1 LRRPVNP
8 LWGLLEIAAL
18 AALFFFGLWS
28 IGPRLASDPAAVALY
43 WIFVVIGGVAVMWLS
58 PVVLHCD
65 PAALRGWGRRRAD
78 GADPG
83 SFRNAWRAYGVFT
96 LVAALLL
103 ILIALARDPALVAG
117 INWTALGI
125 KFLGYLAFGVVQ
137 AFIFFGFVQT
147 RVRTMVRLPP
157 TPGSVAR
164 HRLQVSLVTAAIF
177 AAFHLPNP
185 PLIAVVF
192 ATGFCWAWIFYRRP
206 NVLLLGFSHAVLGT
220 LLHRVVQM
228 YMRIGP
234 FYSEPDLYVFR
245 SVIPGLK
252 QLIGNQF

>member
-1 LRRPVNP
+1 MCRPVNP

-28 IGPRLASDPAAVALY
+28 IGPRLASDPAAIALY
-43 WIFVVIGGVAVMWLS
+43 WIFVVIGGAAVMWLS

-103 ILIALARDPALVAG
+103 ITVALLKVPALSAG
-117 INWTALGI
+117 INWTALAI
-125 KFLGYLAFGVVQ
+125 KLLGYLAFGIVQ
-137 AFIFFGFVQT
+137 AFVFFGFVQT
-147 RVRTMVRLPP
+147 RVRTMIPLLPA
-157 TPGSVAR
+157 PGAVQR
-164 HRLQVSLVTAAIF
+164 HRLLVALVTAGIF
-177 AAFHLPNP
+177 AVFHLPNL
-185 PLIAVVF
+185 PLMGVVF
-192 ATGFCWAWIFYRRP
+192 ATGLCWAWIFYQRP
-206 NVLLLGFSHAVLGT
+206 NVLLLGLSHAVLGT
-220 LLHRVVQM
+220 ILHRVVQM